1 MAKTFTDQNFKE
13 EVLGASLPVLVD
25 FYADSCGPCKM
36 MAPVIEKLAEEYA
49 GKVEVGKL
57 NVDTNQR
64 TAQEYGVMSIPTIL
78 LFVGGEK
85 KAESV
90 GAVPEKELKQKI
102 EEVIGK

>member
-25 FYADSCGPCKM
+25 FYAE
-36 MAPVIEKLAEEYA
+36 IEKLAEEYA
-49 GKVEVGKL
+49 SKVEVGKL

-102 EEVIGK
+102 EEIIGK

>member
-25 FYADSCGPCKM
+25 FYADWCGPCKM

-90 GAVPEKELKQKI
+90 GVVPEKELKQKI